1 MPAYRSEAE
10 AEVREAVVARLRA
23 LRPDARIMH
32 EVNASSFGNR
42 IDVLAVSPAE
52 IIAVEIKSAKD
63 KLDRLPEQMKAMRR
77 CSHFALAVLHEKF
90 LLEKE
95 VSFPGNADFERDGK
109 LFAWVSPA
117 EHRDVPRDSLWIYPE
132 ASRGRHNLGAWRE
145 PQQAVCK
152 PLPPSAIDILW
163 RGELAEM
170 AARHGIA
177 GMKSATME
185 RLINALRWNLT
196 GCDLT
201 KGICAALRS
210 RVVVEGD
217 APIAMAEAA

>member
-1 MPAYRSEAE
+1 MPAYRSDAE

-23 LRPDARIMH
+23 LRPEARIMH
-32 EVNASSFGNR
+32 EVNACSFGNR

-63 KLDRLPEQMKAMRR
+63 KLDRLPDQMKAMKR
-77 CSHFALAVLHEKF
+77 CSHAALAVLHEKF
-90 LLEKE
+90 LLENE
-95 VSFPGNADFERDGK
+95 VSYWANADFERDGK
-109 LFAWVSPA
+109 MFALVSPA
-117 EHRDVPRDSLWIYPE
+117 DHRDVPRGSLWVYPE
-132 ASRGRHNLGAWRE
+132 ANRGRFNLGAWRD

-163 RGELAEM
+163 RGELAAM

-185 RLINALRWNLT
+185 RLVNALRWNLT
-196 GCDLT
+196 GAQLT
-201 KGICAALRS
+201 KGICAALRA
-210 RVVVEGD
+210 RPIVEGD
-217 APIAMAEAA
+217 APIPLLDPQ